1 MPTVLMILLTSHVRA
16 RLRRLTIAF
25 STPRRIML
33 SMLILALVVVW
44 TGQTVVSMMLR
55 TPYAPDV
62 FRIWVAV
69 PLFAWFVWH
78 IVRVAW
84 KRPDTAIEWSE
95 AEEALIVAGPFSAQQ
110 QLAYRFSVIL
120 TATLPKAVLTIL
132 VLLPDLSWS
141 SPAGLIL
148 ALVGL
153 ETFRMVMDIGTSCL
167 SNRVYQ
173 GFRVGVVALLSLTAM
188 TCQLQPDRQID
199 AVAIVQVDQLV
210 RVEGATQYLQSLV
223 QQETVSIVAFPFL
236 CVADVITAQGS
247 TSSLI
252 TKSIGMVA
260 VLLAMSWLI
269 YILESMWHKTRLQR
283 ERRQWQSALSL
294 QTPLVTSAG
303 GDHRLPRIPLCGPL
317 VWRQCRRAL
326 RHGGSLLISMA
337 IPALMLSPFLTSVK
351 NPGLAFLV
359 IVCGALFYSFV
370 LLPEAIKFDFR
381 LDSDHLCQL
390 KLLPMTPTRIV
401 FGQLATPVLL
411 ACLFQTA
418 IFVAAG
424 VYRSVD
430 PQLIVAAVVFSLPL
444 TVLFVALDN
453 LVFLLYPHRPTQEGF
468 AAFVRTILKF
478 TGKSV
483 LMALFA
489 AAIMVWAP
497 LSAAITALTPFAT
510 STSLVFAVGILLGVT
525 ALAGTAV
532 AGVVS
537 AFGRFDV
544 SLHGI
549 G

>member
-1 MPTVLMILLTSHVRA
+1 M
-16 RLRRLTIAF
+16 
-25 STPRRIML
+25 
-33 SMLILALVVVW
+33 
-44 TGQTVVSMMLR
+44 
-55 TPYAPDV
+55 
-62 FRIWVAV
+62 
-69 PLFAWFVWH
+69 
-78 IVRVAW
+78 
-84 KRPDTAIEWSE
+84 
-95 AEEALIVAGPFSAQQ
+95 
-110 QLAYRFSVIL
+110 
-120 TATLPKAVLTIL
+120 
-132 VLLPDLSWS
+132 
-141 SPAGLIL
+141 
-148 ALVGL
+148 
-153 ETFRMVMDIGTSCL
+153 
-167 SNRVYQ
+167 
-173 GFRVGVVALLSLTAM
+173 
-188 TCQLQPDRQID
+188 
-199 AVAIVQVDQLV
+199 
-210 RVEGATQYLQSLV
+210 
-223 QQETVSIVAFPFL
+223 
-236 CVADVITAQGS
+236 
-247 TSSLI
+247 
-252 TKSIGMVA
+252 
-260 VLLAMSWLI
+260 
-269 YILESMWHKTRLQR
+269 
-283 ERRQWQSALSL
+283 
-294 QTPLVTSAG
+294 
-303 GDHRLPRIPLCGPL
+303 
-317 VWRQCRRAL
+317 
-326 RHGGSLLISMA
+326 
-337 IPALMLSPFLTSVK
+337 
-351 NPGLAFLV
+351 

-478 TGKSV
+478 TGNSV